1 MALMRSVSWAFVAS
15 CATLTLAGCG
25 NSLGT
30 VPITGKV
37 MYQGKPLADGTVLY
51 SPVDPNGRQ
60 GRGELKPDGTFVI
73 STNADQGAMP
83 GEYKVVIL
91 ALEPHPGEPGRDG
104 TNPNAAPPKIERGFV
119 IPEKYTT
126 PEETPFQDQVDSSHP
141 GYKEWVI
148 E

>member
-1 MALMRSVSWAFVAS
+1 MLSHRRSFCWLAL
-15 CATLTLAGCG
+15 CAAVLSLAGCNKG
-25 NSLGT
+25 LGT
-30 VPITGKV
+30 LPVTGKV
-37 MYQGKPLADGTVLY
+37 FYQGKPLAEGTVIY
-51 SPVDPNGRQ
+51 APIDVNGRQ
-60 GRGELKPDGTFVI
+60 ARGAIQPDGTFAL
-73 STNADQGAMP
+73 TTGAEEGAMP